1 MVKFYKNKLS
11 SIISFF
17 KNHHP
22 ARFPI
27 LKKSFKVHRKGY
39 FEVSI
44 PVFLTQIEGLFFDLT
59 EKKIF
64 SKGKAKEWLKSK
76 NNNNLDFRLAILESL
91 KQNENLSANFD
102 EAKDYP
108 NALNRNRILHGRDI
122 NYYSELNSYKA
133 VSLLLFI
140 GTIVY
145 DLENNK

>member
-1 MVKFYKNKLS
+1 M
-11 SIISFF
+11 
-17 KNHHP
+17 
-22 ARFPI
+22 
-27 LKKSFKVHRKGY
+27 
-39 FEVSI
+39 SI

-64 SKGKAKEWLKSK
+64 SKGKAKEWLNSK

-108 NALNRNRILHGRDI
+108 NALNRNRILLGRDI
-122 NYYSELNSYKA
+122 NYSSELNSYKA
-133 VSLLLFI
+133 VSLLLIF

>member
-1 MVKFYKNKLS
+1 MVKFYKNRLS

-17 KNHHP
+17 KNRHP

-27 LKKSFKVHRKGY
+27 LEKSFKVHRKGY

-44 PVFLTQIEGLFFDLT
+44 RVFLTQIEGLFVDLT

-64 SKGKAKEWLKSK
+64 GEGKAEEWLKSK
-76 NNNNLDFRLAILESL
+76 NNNNLDFRLAILESI

-108 NALNRNRILHGRDI
+108 NALNRNRI
-122 NYYSELNSYKA
+122 
-133 VSLLLFI
+133 
-140 GTIVY
+140 
-145 DLENNK
+145 